1 MLRYCGS
8 GHNRKST
15 TGRGSRWGRVLT
27 LGVGPDIDT
36 PTNAEEAGPNT
47 WEGPTTDTY
56 RWDRKGLQGW
66 EQKGLWEEDDKTED
80 HAVRSLPSCV
90 RQPFCKKAVGKGV
103 RKMASGQ
110 VRGGMASA
118 TTEGQLRRLQRVRQL
133 VAALCLLARCPSQSP
148 QRQGKRFRSRGW
160 GTRVDLKL
168 G

>member
-15 TGRGSRWGRVLT
+15 TGRGGRWGRVVT

-36 PTNAEEAGPNT
+36 PTDAEEAGPDT

-66 EQKGLWEEDDKTED
+66 EQKGLWEEDDKMAN

-90 RQPFCKKAVGKGV
+90 RQPFCKKAVTGEKGLGKW
-103 RKMASGQ
+103 
-110 VRGGMASA
+110 
-118 TTEGQLRRLQRVRQL
+118 LRDRSEVAWPVPLQKD
-133 VAALCLLARCPSQSP
+133 S
-148 QRQGKRFRSRGW
+148 
-160 GTRVDLKL
+160 
-168 G
+168 